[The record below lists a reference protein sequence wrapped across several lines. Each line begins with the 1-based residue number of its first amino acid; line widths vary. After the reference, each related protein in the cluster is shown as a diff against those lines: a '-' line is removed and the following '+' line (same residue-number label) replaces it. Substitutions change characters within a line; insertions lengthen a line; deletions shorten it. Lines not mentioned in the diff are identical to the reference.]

1 MENNATRIP
10 ATLSAICTAMLLG
23 IAAASAPAAESAAP
37 AAMPPLAA
45 APAGQ
50 YQLDKSHASLQL
62 RVSHLGFSTYT
73 TRFSRFDAELTFDP
87 AKPTAARLVTTIDS
101 ASLEMDAAP
110 AVCLDIVL
118 GPQFLDTAKFPKI
131 VFRSARVRMT
141 GKNSMEISGS
151 LDLHG
156 VTRPLV
162 LTATYNGGY
171 AGMPNM
177 DPHARI
183 GFSAHGS
190 LKRSEFAMTY
200 GLPAPGTTMGVGD
213 LVDIS
218 IEAEFTGPA
227 LAAPSGGAH

>member
-1 MENNATRIP
+1 MDNATRIS
-10 ATLSAICTAMLLG
+10 ATLAAICTAMLLSVG
-23 IAAASAPAAESAAP
+23 AAGAPAAESTAP
-37 AAMPPLAA
+37 PAMPPLAA
-45 APAGQ
+45 PPAGQ

-87 AKPTAARLVTTIDS
+87 AKPTAAQLVATIDA

-110 AVCLDIVL
+110 AFCLDIVR
-118 GPQFLDTAKFPKI
+118 GPQLLDTAKFPKI
-131 VFRSARVRMT
+131 VFRSERVRMT
-141 GKNSMEISGS
+141 GKNSMEISGT

-190 LKRSEFAMTY
+190 LKRSDFAMPY
-200 GLPAPGTTMGVGD
+200 GVPAPGTTMGLGD
-213 LVDIS
+213 LIDIS

-227 LAAPSGGAH
+227 LAAPGGETH